1 MSYRKF
7 SCGATQEMLIYI
19 PLNNLNRTNNERWSK
34 YSASDTAKRHLIAMI
49 ATLAKHFARK
59 NFLVIGRAGMDLY
72 PDPPGTSIENATRF
86 VSALGGSSANIAA
99 ALTRQ
104 GMKASLVTRVSDD
117 SVGRFCLNQ
126 LDHYGIDRTHVK
138 SIGGEYRNSL
148 ALAETRI
155 ENHQSIIYRNGAAD
169 FQMNMVDV
177 EAIDYGQYSALIT
190 TGTVLAAEPSR
201 AAAFR
206 AFELAQKVDLPLVFD
221 VDYRP
226 YSWPTPQIAADT
238 YSRAAMLCD
247 VIIGNEEEFGF
258 MAGSQDGGL
267 AKARSLLNARAQIV
281 VYKMGSKGAI
291 TITRQG
297 EFQTGIYKTKALKPT
312 GAGDSFMGG
321 FLAGLAN
328 GHSLRDAVLRG
339 SASAAIVV
347 SKVGCAPA
355 MPSTAELETF
365 LALQPEPV

>member
-1 MSYRKF
+1 M
-7 SCGATQEMLIYI
+7 M
-19 PLNNLNRTNNERWSK
+19 
-34 YSASDTAKRHLIAMI
+34 
-49 ATLAKHFARK
+49 
-59 NFLVIGRAGMDLY
+59 GRAGLDLY

-104 GMKASLVTRVSDD
+104 GMQASLVTRVSEDA
-117 SVGRFCLNQ
+117 VGRFCLNQ
-126 LDHYGIDRTHVK
+126 LDIYGIDRTHVK
-138 SIGGEYRNSL
+138 SIGGEWRNSL
-148 ALAETRI
+148 ALAETRV

-169 FQMNMVDV
+169 FQMDIADV
-177 EAIDYGQYSALIT
+177 EAIDFRRYGALIS

-201 AAAFR
+201 SAAFH
-206 AFELAQKVDLPLVFD
+206 AFELARKTDVPLVFD

-226 YSWPTPQIAADT
+226 YSWPTARIAADT
-238 YSRAAMLCD
+238 YSRAATLCD
-247 VIIGNEEEFGF
+247 IIIGNEEEFGF
-258 MAGSQDGGL
+258 MAGNQAEGL
-267 AKARSLLNARAQIV
+267 AKARSLMNAHAQII
-281 VYKMGSKGAI
+281 VYKMGAKGAI
-291 TITRQG
+291 TITREG
-297 EFQTGIYKTKALKPT
+297 EFQTGIFKTTALKPT

-355 MPSTAELETF
+355 MPTTAELETF
-365 LALQPEPV
+365 LATQTEPALN